1 MKNLI
6 VIISACLIVF
16 FACNGE
22 NKKNE
27 PVQKKSKSGGEK
39 YLYYDDELDVKS
51 TAKVDTVEFRKEMN
65 KILPQKRI
73 VELFGSGYKVFYL
86 LLEIN
91 PDGTNYFKISP
102 EASSWFIGWNRS
114 ERGPLEEDFEITN
127 EHAVVTSRER
137 DSKAIN
143 LKDFFLK
150 KYSVI
155 DKNLFNA
162 LAGILNGKKV
172 RSGKAFQIDIS
183 LLANG
188 EISSPWNIKEID
200 LSFFIPHIKGNQ
212 TKENFLGFFPAVLK
226 NDYKLLK
233 DRINIPKEAIER
245 KVSGKLFVEI
255 FFDEDGNYAGYQLIK
270 GLGYGIDE
278 EVIKAI
284 KEFPI
289 SSYPSGEKTCT
300 IIPFNFGISKDT
312 PVDIAVKSFIYNS
325 TTKHK
330 NLELTLTNKKPTSS
344 LMNVRYNVLIYLDN
358 KIVMAIRLADINWA
372 QQKGPHFYYG
382 VKSIKPGEHE
392 YRISIDPENVLN
404 DVDRSNNTVRGK
416 LVIK

>member
-1 MKNLI
+1 MKK
-6 VIISACLIVF
+6 IISICACLVAIYSCGVE
-16 FACNGE
+16 NKNSSQGE
-22 NKKNE
+22 NDKLRE
-27 PVQKKSKSGGEK
+27 EH
-39 YLYYDDELDVKS
+39 YLNYDFELDTKS
-51 TAKVDTVEFRKEMN
+51 IAEVDTAIFRKEMD
-65 KILPQKRI
+65 KILPAKRI
-73 VELFGSGYKVFYL
+73 IELFGSGYKVFYL

-91 PDGTNYFKISP
+91 PDGINYFRISP
-102 EASSWFIGWNRS
+102 EASSWFIGWNHL
-114 ERGPLEEDFEITN
+114 ERGHHEEDLEITN
-127 EHAVVTSRER
+127 EYAVVPSRKR

-212 TKENFLGFFPAVLK
+212 NKENFLGFFPAVLK

-255 FFDEDGNYAGYQLIK
+255 FFDEDGNYSGYQLIK

-284 KEFPI
+284 KEFPV

-325 TTKHK
+325 STKHK

-344 LMNVRYNVLIYLDN
+344 VVNVRYNVLIYLDN

-372 QQKGPHFYYG
+372 QQRGPHFYYG
-382 VKSIKPGEHE
+382 VKSIKPGKHE
-392 YRISIDPENVLN
+392 YKISIDPEGVLN
-404 DVDRSNNTVRGK
+404 DVDRSNNIVRGK